1 MKKPMESQQII
12 NEIVQ
17 EFLDSHNGETRTS
30 EEWRILAANEG
41 LYEED
46 IDELITYLD
55 GRQTIKKGWME
66 PTNLLVIDYQRY
78 WLTDV
83 EMERVR
89 QIQNTSPNTW
99 EKEVLKRMSTLS
111 L

>member
-1 MKKPMESQQII
+1 MFESRLTSPNLKKWKTQRGAEKYLESISDSLKEYSDLKKTGVVERFQ
-12 NEIVQ
+12 EIQ
-17 EFLDSHNGETRTS
+17 G
-30 EEWRILAANEG
+30 
-41 LYEED
+41 
-46 IDELITYLD
+46 
-55 GRQTIKKGWME
+55 
-66 PTNLLVIDYQRY
+66 Y

-99 EKEVLKRMSTLS
+99 EKNVLKLMSTLS

>member
-1 MKKPMESQQII
+1 MLS
-12 NEIVQ
+12 EIVQ

-30 EEWRILAANEG
+30 QEWRILAANEG

-46 IDELITYLD
+46 VDELMAYL
-55 GRQTIKKGWME
+55 GRRQTRKKGWTE
-66 PTNLLVIDYQRY
+66 TTNLLVIDWQRY
-78 WLTDV
+78 WLTDE

-89 QIQNTSPNTW
+89 QIQKTFLNRW

>member
-1 MKKPMESQQII
+1 ML

-30 EEWRILAANEG
+30 QEWRILAANEG

-46 IDELITYLD
+46 VDELMAYLGD
-55 GRQTIKKGWME
+55 RQTIKKGWTE
-66 PTNLLVIDYQRY
+66 ATNLLVIDWQRY
-78 WLTDV
+78 WLTD
-83 EMERVR
+83 EQMERVR
-89 QIQNTSPNTW
+89 QIKNTFPNAW